1 MKKYLLMDNAIVLWF
16 TGLSGSGKTTITQRL
31 KKIID
36 EKGNTTLLLD
46 GDDIRNNNNNRLSF
60 SPDDIKRNNL
70 DIIQLVLSN
79 IERYDFIL
87 VSVITPFEASRKIA
101 KDKIG
106 KSFIEVYVKASLD
119 TVIKRDVKG
128 LYKKALSNEINNF
141 IGISKNVPFEIPEN
155 SDIILDT
162 EKYSIQDN
170 VDQLINGIIK
180 L

>member
-101 KDKIG
+101 R
-106 KSFIEVYVKASLD
+106 
-119 TVIKRDVKG
+119 IK
-128 LYKKALSNEINNF
+128 
-141 IGISKNVPFEIPEN
+141 
-155 SDIILDT
+155 
-162 EKYSIQDN
+162 
-170 VDQLINGIIK
+170 
-180 L
+180 